1 MNYDCDPFC
10 SNLFED
16 ITEMLTKN
24 AYPVT
29 RLMGTHLLA
38 LDALLA
44 VIDAIEVQTAGSQT
58 ADGAEKSQVSYC

>member
-1 MNYDCDPFC
+1 
-10 SNLFED
+10 
-16 ITEMLTKN
+16 MLTKN

-29 RLMGTHLLA
+29 RVMGTHLLA